1 MSRKNK
7 SGRVL
12 DEHARLSNSAFN
24 RGAASNAI
32 SWIQYHDKLTELAIS
47 SIEWDGMPDE
57 IDMAFVER
65 CLFYR
70 GAVVFFKDEALD
82 QYVCL
87 PFMTDSA
94 PDIYNNPIKRIAF
107 AANGYQYAG
116 LDKSNSVIIYNNL
129 LKLPSTLDMEIF
141 SRRLAEIDEI
151 MKVNLKAQKT
161 PVLIVCDES
170 QRLSMKNLY
179 MQYEGNEPFIFGDKA
194 QLNPNSIQA
203 LQTGAPYLLNQL
215 WDAKTKTWNEA
226 LTYLGISNV
235 ASQKKERML
244 IDEVTRNQGGTI
256 ANRYS
261 RLEARRNAAKQISLL
276 FGLDIDVRY
285 RDDTNPAGESTTWD
299 DNYNDQLEED
309 SQNLTSDKKAVEDE

>member
-1 MSRKNK
+1 MPKKRKDVRII
-7 SGRVL
+7 S
-12 DEHARLSNSAFN
+12 EHSRLSNAPFN
-24 RGAASNAI
+24 RGIASNAL
-32 SWIQYHDKLTELAIS
+32 SWMVYHDKLTELAIS
-47 SIEWDGMPDE
+47 TIEWDGMPSE

-70 GAVVFFKDEALD
+70 GAVVFYKDEILD

-87 PFMTDSA
+87 PFMTNNS
-94 PDIYNNPIKRIAF
+94 PDIYNNPRERTAF
-107 AANGYQYAG
+107 AANGYQYQG
-116 LDKSNSVIIYNNL
+116 LNGSNSVIIYNNL

-141 SRRLAEIDEI
+141 SKRLAEIDEI

-194 QLNPNSIQA
+194 QLNPDSIKA
-203 LQTGAPYLLNQL
+203 IQTGAPFLLQNL
-215 WDAKTKTWNEA
+215 WDVKTKTWNEA

-244 IDEVTRNQGGTI
+244 VDEVTRNQGGTI

-261 RLEARRNAAKQISLL
+261 RLEARRNAANLINQM

-285 RDDTNPAGESTTWD
+285 RDDTNPSGESTTWED
-299 DNYNDQLEED
+299 SFDEQLESD
-309 SQNLTSDKKAVEDE
+309 SKSLTSDGKVVEDE